1 MDKLIQG
8 SRLGGSLSGHIPV
21 RSAFSINLP
30 FASSSLTTSTSG
42 APAPANKKAS
52 SELDELFARMRKHL
66 EKGKWEPEDSAALL
80 SLLDEG

>member
-30 FASSSLTTSTSG
+30 FASSSLTTSG